1 MGRRRW
7 TRLAFVVVSISLM
20 SREPAAQP
28 PPGARW
34 FPDRPVAWNE
44 HDDADIPAPPKANHI
59 QEYDTALLVRDSMA
73 NEVDRYLAVEG
84 RRPARDVN
92 ALDEVPCSTWFCAR
106 NHLHPM
112 TPAEVAAGPP
122 AHAPILP
129 LTIVKGKDEG
139 AAAGFQ
145 VKDAAGRKFL
155 LKLDPAR
162 NPGLATTGEMV
173 GSRLFHAAGYDVPQS
188 YLLHVARADLL
199 LDPKATY
206 HLYGVQVRPLR
217 PERVDDLLTRTARD
231 PDGRYRAVAVQ
242 WIEGTFLGAYDL
254 LGTRKDDPNDRLPH
268 EDRRSLRANRVLFS
282 WLSVFDASAIN
293 TLDTMVI
300 EDGRKFVRHHII
312 DFGCAFGSATGHP
325 QAPREDAERTLEFG
339 RTLRAI
345 FSLGFYQRRFQK
357 QRQDWA
363 LMTNRFPSLG
373 YYPAEGFDPDE
384 FRSNRKLPTHIRMT
398 DRDAYWGA
406 KVATS
411 FTDAQLEA
419 AVKTAELPQDA
430 AAYLLHALEV
440 RRDIIGRRY
449 LRPVTSVEGPTVS
462 ADGGN
467 VCFQDIALARGYSE
481 PAETHYL
488 VEVRDGHGQKLTASI
503 VAPVNGG
510 ACVPI
515 GGAGR
520 GTGYR
525 VLRVATSLGGPD
537 VASPE
542 VAKPA
547 RIHLRWRDAERRFA
561 VVGLERDE

>member
-1 MGRRRW
+1 
-7 TRLAFVVVSISLM
+7 VVVGTFLM

-44 HDDADIPAPPKANHI
+44 NDDGDIPGPPKANHI
-59 QEYDTALLVRDSMA
+59 QEYDTTLLLRDAMA
-73 NEVDRYLAVEG
+73 NEVDRVLAVEG

-112 TPAEVAAGPP
+112 TPDEVAAGPP
-122 AHAPILP
+122 APAPVLP

-139 AAAGFQ
+139 AAVGFQ

-162 NPGLATTGEMV
+162 NAGLATTGEMV

-188 YLLHVARADLL
+188 FLLALAPAELV
-199 LDPKATY
+199 LDPHATY
-206 HLYGVQVRPLR
+206 HLYGVQTRPLR
-217 PERVDDLLTRTARD
+217 RERVDELLARTARA

-242 WIEGTFLGAYDL
+242 WIEGTFLGSYDL
-254 LGTRKDDPNDRLPH
+254 IGTRKDDPNDRLPH
-268 EDRRSLRANRVLFS
+268 EDRRSLRANRVLYA

-293 TLDTMVI
+293 TLDTLVT
-300 EDGRKFVRHHII
+300 EDGRRFVRHHLI

-325 QAPREDAERTLEFG
+325 QAPREDAERTIEIG

-345 FSLGFYQRRFQK
+345 VSLGLYHRPFQD

-363 LMTNRFPSLG
+363 MLTSRFPSLG

-406 KVATS
+406 KVVTS

-419 AVKTAELPQDA
+419 AVRTAGLPPDA
-430 AAYLLHALEV
+430 AAYLTHALEV
-440 RRDIIGRRY
+440 RRDVIGRRY
-449 LRPVTSVEGPTVS
+449 LRPVTAVEGPALS
-462 ADGGN
+462 ADGAH
-467 VCFQDIALARGYSE
+467 VCFQDLALARGASE
-481 PAETHYL
+481 PAETRYL
-488 VEVRDGHGQKLTASI
+488 VEVRDGHGQRLTSSSA
-503 VAPVNGG
+503 APLNGG
-510 ACVPI
+510 ACVAI

-525 VLRVATSLGGPD
+525 VVRVATSLGGPG
-537 VASPE
+537 VAAPQ